1 MPQNRCYV
9 SANGSIPKQLLS
21 KNLFPSLGKIKC
33 KNIHLQQQALEA
45 LVGML
50 NLKNG
55 DYLTL
60 RCETRNERPETVSRA
75 NIFVQNVCNSA
86 VQNFDARNV
95 DKTLMNNPCT
105 INLAHQS
112 SQSSKK
118 SSRTVATSQIKKNCT
133 HHGQKEHAGQCVV
146 INVRD
151 FSLKLTGQSN
161 PNKSTFST

>member
-1 MPQNRCYV
+1 M
-9 SANGSIPKQLLS
+9 
-21 KNLFPSLGKIKC
+21 
-33 KNIHLQQQALEA
+33 EA

-75 NIFVQNVCNSA
+75 SIFVQNVCNSA

-118 SSRTVATSQIKKNCT
+118 SSRTVATSQIKKTAHITGRKNMLDS
-133 HHGQKEHAGQCVV
+133 AL
-146 INVRD
+146 
-151 FSLKLTGQSN
+151 SLM
-161 PNKSTFST
+161 